1 MAFNHASAFDPPVR
15 RHYKGLYLLE
25 NTTTTPT
32 TEVTTENQN
41 ATNSEIKKEDS
52 SNSKTDEVVE
62 ETPTFPGITSTVT
75 TELTETTQKNEE
87 AIDIVQGE
95 NVNSVVSGQTEDTG
109 TTSQAIS
116 TIQPRS
122 PITRQVVEPQIIEVD
137 KFSVDKEQSELHLV
151 DGVNSSKLIAN
162 RDGRNREIA
171 DISREVKLNDAQDE
185 LEVTLKVTPKQ
196 IDEGASVI
204 VLLDTSQKMTDED
217 YNTAKENIKKLV
229 ATLTGNSDKENNVAN
244 YHNRNS
250 VRLIGFYR
258 HISNPVDLSGKT
270 DIEIEKTFEEL
281 RKKAKDDYNGW
292 GVDLQ
297 GAIHKAREIF
307 NSDLEKKM
315 GKRQHI
321 VLFSQGEATQSYDI
335 KDKNKLKQIII
346 KDPVTSSNPLLP
358 WPFYL
363 DYTNRRANLVDEGQK
378 FQDILKQL
386 GIKRSNGLL
395 DGLAK
400 RGNSFF
406 NIGSNLLG
414 TNNPLDYLTLADLDT
429 SSLSESSFNYSKKIG
444 DGYHHRSYYDRET
457 SEVPLK
463 NIVREAVRAKIDRL
477 KKEAEKNYISYDIFG
492 LSKFVNSLSKKIGFD
507 TLGEKIINKVIDNLF
522 YKRNYIYYNHNLSAQ
537 AEAKMAKDEGIK
549 LYSFDVTNP
558 RKTVK
563 NYSGNGRSEAY
574 MNYLKKK
581 DEEVVQLAEKR
592 NKEFDKYLKEMSEE
606 NDFLKSVSEV
616 EKFKDILTEVKV
628 TESLSEKVTVN
639 DVDELKKKNEVKHTP
654 ASNSI
659 SLLSLFFPLTP
670 AKESLTW
677 TISKEKLK
685 DAFEQRRPLELTY
698 KLKVEKDK
706 LKVEKDKLKA
716 NNSMESITDTIITN
730 TLSYKINDKQ
740 VNGKK
745 LDEVK
750 LTHTKQRIPV
760 PEIIEEI
767 VPIPHK
773 PESSLVEPE
782 VDSILPLIPLQP
794 SLPIYPTPD
803 LPEMEQPDQDSQ
815 EISGQSQIVDI
826 VEDTLPGVSG
836 QHSSS
841 EETEITEDTRPESDN
856 EIIVGG
862 QSELVDIV
870 EDTQSGMSGQHS
882 SSEETEISEDT
893 RPESDNEI
901 IVGGQSELVDIVEDT
916 QPSLSGHQSESQ
928 ETVTV
933 EDTQPNQ
940 TNILIGGQS
949 EIVDIIE
956 DTQAGMTGQ
965 YSSTDQLTIVEDT
978 LPEQMEETDEIKSD
992 SQVMDIPKVN
1002 DTNKDKGAKALVA
1015 FDVEESNVVSTQD
1028 IKPSTYVKGDN
1039 QLPQTGDDDKVNAFF
1054 TLAALSVIG
1063 AAGLRQNKRREKE
1076 RN

>member
-1 MAFNHASAFDPPVR
+1 MSNCK
-15 RHYKGLYLLE
+15 YKLRKLSIGLVSVGTMLMTTTVLGEE

-32 TEVTTENQN
+32 AEVTTENQN
-41 ATNSEIKKEDS
+41 ATSSEIEKEGS

-62 ETPTFPGITSTVT
+62 ETPTSPPVSSSLA
-75 TELTETTQKNEE
+75 TEPKGDEKEIFKTIIEDDE
-87 AIDIVQGE
+87 
-95 NVNSVVSGQTEDTG
+95 SVISDQAEDTG
-109 TTSQAIS
+109 TTSQA
-116 TIQPRS
+116 TTPEKARLRDKRS
-122 PITRQVVEPQIIEVD
+122 VEELPQTMEVE
-137 KFSVDKEQSELHLV
+137 KLQINKEKSEIRLV
-151 DGVNSSKLIAN
+151 DGENGNKKLIAN
-162 RDGRNREIA
+162 RDGKNREIA

-204 VLLDTSQKMTDED
+204 ILLDTSKKMTEE
-217 YNTAKENIKKLV
+217 YFKIAKENIKKLV
-229 ATLTGNSDKENNVAN
+229 KTLTPSNTQQNINCLNCS
-244 YHNRNS
+244 NRNT
-250 VRLIGFYR
+250 VRLINFYR
-258 HISNPVDLSGKT
+258 TVNDPINLSGKSE
-270 DIEIEKTFEEL
+270 DEVRKTLDNIWE
-281 RKKAKDDYNGW
+281 KAKKDYNGW
-292 GVDLQ
+292 GVNLQ
-297 GAIHKAREIF
+297 GAIHRARQVF
-307 NSDLEKKM
+307 NSEDERLS

-321 VLFSQGEATQSYDI
+321 ILFSQGEATQSYEV
-335 KDKNKLKQIII
+335 KEKKNLKTLAV
-346 KDPVTSSNPLLP
+346 DEPVTYSNPLLP
-358 WPFYL
+358 WPFYF
-363 DYTNRRANLVDEGQK
+363 DTTTRKVNLVEEGKK
-378 FQDILKQL
+378 FQDFLKKL
-386 GIKRSNGLL
+386 GIKRYDGLL
-395 DGLAK
+395 DSLAQN
-400 RGNSFF
+400 GNSLL
-406 NIGSNLLG
+406 NLG
-414 TNNPLDYLTLADLDT
+414 RFVGIENPLNFITMSDLAT
-429 SSLSESSFNYSKKIG
+429 EKLSEDSFDYTKKVG
-444 DGYHHRSYYDRET
+444 EGYHHRSYYDRV
-457 SEVPLK
+457 SGQVPLDSIVK
-463 NIVREAVRAKIDRL
+463 NAVKLKIEKL
-477 KKEAEKNYISYDIFG
+477 KKESEKNSYDILG
-492 LSKFVNSLSKKIGFD
+492 LSKWATSLSKVFGFD
-507 TLGEKIINKVIDNLF
+507 TLEEKMVNKFVDYLF
-522 YKRNYIYYNHNLSAQ
+522 YKRNYVYYNHNLSAQ
-537 AEAKMAKDEGIK
+537 AEAKMARDEGI
-549 LYSFDVTNP
+549 LFHSFDVTMPNANN
-558 RKTVK
+558 RYKR
-563 NYSGNGRSEAY
+563 SGEKSE
-574 MNYLKKK
+574 
-581 DEEVVQLAEKR
+581 AEKR
-592 NKEFDKYLKEMSEE
+592 NEKFDKYLEEMSEGQKFFEDIE
-606 NDFLKSVSEV
+606 NV
-616 EKFKDILTEVKV
+616 EKLKDLLTEVELTDTFTDKV
-628 TESLSEKVTVN
+628 SVKEGSWKNKDVREDNKLVVQHKKATNSKFFFLSTA
-639 DVDELKKKNEVKHTP
+639 TP
-654 ASNSI
+654 
-659 SLLSLFFPLTP
+659 
-670 AKESLTW
+670 ESLTW

-698 KLKVEKDK
+698 K

-803 LPEMEQPDQDSQ
+803 LPEMEQPDQDSP

-836 QHSSS
+836 QQSSS

-856 EIIVGG
+856 EIIIGG

-882 SSEETEISEDT
+882 SSEETEIKEDT
-893 RPESDNEI
+893 RPESNNEI

-978 LPEQMEETDEIKSD
+978 LPEQMEETDEIKAD

-1002 DTNKDKGAKALVA
+1002 DTNNDKGAKASVA

-1039 QLPQTGDDDKVNAFF
+1039 QLPQTGDDDNVNAFF